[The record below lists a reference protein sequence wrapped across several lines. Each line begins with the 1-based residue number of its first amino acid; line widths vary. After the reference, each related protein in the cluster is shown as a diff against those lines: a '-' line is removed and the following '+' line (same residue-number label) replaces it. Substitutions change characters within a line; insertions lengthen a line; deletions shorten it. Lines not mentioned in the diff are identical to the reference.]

1 MKVGTIS
8 LQTAIVNTAEG
19 KKASAELQNM
29 QKQSEDIPAEPAVE
43 PADAGATNRGAAYD
57 TKLKDG
63 HVRAQRK
70 QRYWQD
76 DLNVAQQDV
85 VNNLGR
91 DED

>member
-1 MKVGTIS
+1 
-8 LQTAIVNTAEG
+8 
-19 KKASAELQNM
+19 M

-76 DLNVAQQDV
+76 DLNIAQQDV